1 MLTHTHTTELS
12 LHVVKSVVAAVSSF
26 AIKLSQPSFRPTA
39 ALVTITR
46 RRGGDLAFV
55 LTLTKRGGFL
65 RRRGGEKMRAAT
77 GLELMLR
84 IRRGIRLVGTLPESV
99 GVVTSESEEISM
111 TSADRSSCTPGKGFV
126 G

>member
-1 MLTHTHTTELS
+1 MS
-12 LHVVKSVVAAVSSF
+12 LF
-26 AIKLSQPSFRPTA
+26 AIEGSYLSFRAAA

-55 LTLTKRGGFL
+55 LTLAKRGGFL
-65 RRRGGEKMRAAT
+65 RRRGGEETSAAT

-84 IRRGIRLVGTLPESV
+84 IRRGIRPVCTAPGLVGLT
-99 GVVTSESEEISM
+99 TSESEEISI
-111 TSADRSSCTPGKGFV
+111 TSGDKGSVTPGKGLV